1 MNLNIVMNDYEFTNT
16 WFENSRPIWDS
27 IIPQLK
33 PEKILEI
40 GSYEGASSCYLI
52 ENASRH
58 IDIHCVDTWEGGE
71 EHSNINMSDVEKRF
85 HSNTQKAKKKS
96 KYDVNIV
103 VHKGYSDLQLAK
115 LLTEDKSNYFDLVY
129 VDGSHQSPDVIV
141 DACLGFRL
149 CRPGG
154 IMIFDDYLWPLK
166 KEVNRTPKMAIDS
179 FTNIYYD
186 KVEILRAPLY
196 QLYLQKK

>member
-16 WFENSRPIWDS
+16 WFENSRPIWDG

-52 ENASRH
+52 ENASRN

-85 HSNTQKAKKKS
+85 HSIIHKRLKRKVNT
-96 KYDVNIV
+96 
-103 VHKGYSDLQLAK
+103 
-115 LLTEDKSNYFDLVY
+115 T
-129 VDGSHQSPDVIV
+129 
-141 DACLGFRL
+141 
-149 CRPGG
+149 
-154 IMIFDDYLWPLK
+154 
-166 KEVNRTPKMAIDS
+166 
-179 FTNIYYD
+179 
-186 KVEILRAPLY
+186 
-196 QLYLQKK
+196 

>member
-1 MNLNIVMNDYEFTNT
+1 M
-16 WFENSRPIWDS
+16 
-27 IIPQLK
+27 
-33 PEKILEI
+33 
-40 GSYEGASSCYLI
+40 
-52 ENASRH
+52 
-58 IDIHCVDTWEGGE
+58 
-71 EHSNINMSDVEKRF
+71 
-85 HSNTQKAKKKS
+85 
-96 KYDVNIV
+96 
-103 VHKGYSDLQLAK
+103 
-115 LLTEDKSNYFDLVY
+115 LTEDKSNYFDLVY
-129 VDGSHQSPDVIV
+129 IDGSHQSPDVIV

-196 QLYLQKK
+196 QLYLQKKIKKMC